1 MFGSSRPFS
10 VWFRDP
16 QSKLSPMLPAKEYEI
31 LNQVAA
37 LHHRSLPTYL
47 TYARPWV
54 QIGNEAKAA
63 IIDDIATDHHDLV
76 QRILQVLEADDRPV
90 MLGDFPMEYT
100 DLNDLALDFILQE
113 LTHYERRLLRTLEEI
128 ASWVDRDRSS
138 YLLVNM
144 AIGMAMGHLE
154 NLAEASGD
162 SPAMKA

>member
-1 MFGSSRPFS
+1 
-10 VWFRDP
+10 
-16 QSKLSPMLPAKEYEI
+16 MLPAKQFEL

-54 QIGNEAKAA
+54 RSGSEANAA
-63 IIDDIATDHHDLV
+63 IIEDIAADHHDLV
-76 QRILQVLEADDRPV
+76 QRILRVLEADDRPV
-90 MLGDFPMEYT
+90 MLGDFPMNYT
-100 DLNDLALDFILQE
+100 DLNDLSLDFILQE
-113 LTHYERRLLRTLEEI
+113 LMHYERRLLKTLEEI
-128 ASWVDRDRSS
+128 ASWMDRDQSS

-154 NLAEASGD
+154 NLAEANGD